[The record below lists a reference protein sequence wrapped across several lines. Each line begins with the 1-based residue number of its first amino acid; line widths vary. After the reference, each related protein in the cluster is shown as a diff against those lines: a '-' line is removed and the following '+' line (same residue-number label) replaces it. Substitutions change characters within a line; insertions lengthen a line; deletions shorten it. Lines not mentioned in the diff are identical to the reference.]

1 MKREYSHTDIHKRLN
16 VFGIIGTILTVISIA
31 IPFIIVPLIFATT
44 LSPVMVMSISLLL
57 IAITF
62 VVYYFSKIIF
72 VNYCTHLSMTE
83 NEIDSKEFKVAST
96 LSTVVGVD
104 RVLKSSMWH
113 LIDGHPGSLEISDES
128 MIHASLVKYLGDYY
142 ILSVPAF
149 LYIHIFTKELRKNS
163 GGLLS
168 ERYNIYI
175 R

>member
-1 MKREYSHTDIHKRLN
+1 MKREYSHADIHKRLN
-16 VFGIIGTILTVISIA
+16 IFGVIGTILTVISIV
-31 IPFIIVPLIFATT
+31 IPFIIVPVIFATT

-83 NEIDSKEFKVAST
+83 DEIDSKEFKVANS
-96 LSTVVGVD
+96 LSTVAGVD
-104 RVLKSSMWH
+104 RILKSYVWH
-113 LIDGHPGSLEISDES
+113 LIDDHPGSLQINDES

-149 LYIHIFTKELRKNS
+149 LYMHIFTKELRRVN
-163 GGLLS
+163 
-168 ERYNIYI
+168 
-175 R
+175 